1 MTDQKYLKALA
12 SNTFYSCPLGG
23 AIYDAQ
29 GNLLELNEAMF
40 THFSLADKHGFI
52 IEHLFDNLV
61 LSDSMK
67 LSLKKGDPI
76 LCDEPVT
83 FKVDPLYSCEQ
94 GLCGY
99 SLWLTQQGEPEL
111 NRENKLL
118 MGQLSES
125 RLLMRQALEDGKI
138 AAYSFSFDRFTT
150 CDKKHCNRCFQFYGT
165 TNTLL
170 DKNRFICRAL
180 SSVRKPDDSLDF
192 FYLFNKIK
200 DHKLP
205 AHHVTFHLK
214 NLDGTYKMYE
224 VSGKSMEIDENGTP
238 HVIIGSII
246 EKEDD
251 SSTIS
256 KQLKSE
262 SLSVLKSTF
271 LANMT
276 HEIRTP
282 LNAIIGFSD
291 MLAMEED
298 TDMRELYISMIKEN
312 NTALL
317 ELVNDI
323 LEMSRI
329 ESGIVDWSYEDVNPM
344 AILHDV
350 QERISPR
357 VPENVRLILDDSP
370 EASIHTDKHKLML
383 ILTKLLSNAIQHTTE
398 GEIHFGYESLFP
410 VSLQFY
416 VSDTGCG
423 IPQEELGSIFK
434 RFVQINEFQPGTGLG
449 LPICKGL
456 VTGMGGTIWVTS
468 EVGKGSTFCF
478 KLPLTP
484 PEPHA

>member
-1 MTDQKYLKALA
+1 MTDQKNLKALA

-29 GNLLELNEAMF
+29 GNLKDLNEAMF

-76 LCDEPVT
+76 LCDEPVA
-83 FKVDPLYSCEQ
+83 FKVEPLYSEEH
-94 GLCGY
+94 GLSGY
-99 SLWLTQQGEPEL
+99 SLWLTQQGELEI

-138 AAYSFSFDRFTT
+138 AAYSFSFDRFNA

-200 DHKLP
+200 NQKLP
-205 AHHVTFHLK
+205 AHSVTFHLK

-224 VSGKSMEIDENGTP
+224 VSGKSMEIDKNGTP

-251 SSTIS
+251 QSTAS
-256 KQLKSE
+256 KLLKSE
-262 SLSVLKSTF
+262 SLSMLKSTF

-298 TDMRELYISMIKEN
+298 SDMRELYISMIKEN

-329 ESGIVDWSYEDVNPM
+329 ESGIVDWSYEDVNPL

-357 VPENVRLILDDSP
+357 VPENVRLILDNSP
-370 EASIHTDKHKLML
+370 EVSIHTDKHKLML
-383 ILTKLLSNAIQHTTE
+383 ILTKLLSNAIRHTTE

-423 IPQEELGSIFK
+423 IPQEELGGIFK

-449 LPICKGL
+449 LAICKGL
-456 VTGMGGTIWVTS
+456 ITAMGGTIWVAS

-478 KLPLTP
+478 KLPITP

>member
-1 MTDQKYLKALA
+1 MTDQKNLKVLA

-29 GNLLELNEAMF
+29 GNLMDLNEAMV
-40 THFSLADKHGFI
+40 THFFLSDKHDFI

-67 LSLKKGDPI
+67 LSLRKGDPI
-76 LCDEPVT
+76 ICDEPVT
-83 FKVDPLYSCEQ
+83 FKVEPLYSCEH

-99 SLWLTQQGEPEL
+99 SLWLTQQGELEIK
-111 NRENKLL
+111 RENQLL

-138 AAYSFSFDRFTT
+138 AAYSFSFDRFIA

-180 SSVRKPDDSLDF
+180 SSVRKPEDSLDF
-192 FYLFNKIK
+192 FYLFNKIR
-200 DHKLP
+200 DRKLP
-205 AHHVTFHLK
+205 AHNVTFHLK

-224 VSGKSMEIDENGTP
+224 ISGKSMGIDENGTP
-238 HVIIGSII
+238 HVIVGSII
-246 EKEDD
+246 EKEDNK
-251 SSTIS
+251 STAS

-282 LNAIIGFSD
+282 LNAIVGFSD

-298 TDMRELYISMIKEN
+298 SDMRELYISMIKEN
-312 NTALL
+312 NMALL

-350 QERISPR
+350 QERVFPR
-357 VPENVRLILDDSP
+357 VPENVRLILDNSP
-370 EASIHTDKHKLML
+370 EISIHTDKHKLML
-383 ILTKLLSNAIQHTTE
+383 ILTKLLSNAIQHTNE
-398 GEIHFGYESLFP
+398 GEIHFGYESLYP

-423 IPQEELGSIFK
+423 IPKDELGCIFK
-434 RFVQINEFQPGTGLG
+434 RFVQINEFRQGTGLG
-449 LPICKGL
+449 LSICKGL
-456 VTGMGGTIWVTS
+456 ITAMGGTIWVTS

-478 KLPLTP
+478 NLPINQP
-484 PEPHA
+484 KPHS